1 MKVKFANKVFEVL
14 YTKKVAGLTMY
25 AVEDEPNHIDWL
37 VNVEVMDDEKIEPI
51 FNVGDKIQYSKG
63 CGTIMTIEKIE
74 NGEYIFGNN
83 MGHTTIE
90 NGNKYHLVEQKPGG
104 LSEEDEKMFKIVD
117 TALFRASVNAG
128 LGAIS
133 CPYDDARDWLESLK
147 GRVRPP
153 KQKWSKEDERLLNN
167 MVLVIQ
173 DYYNKEDA
181 QSLISWLKSLKGR
194 VRPPKQEWSEEDNKM
209 LIKICQ
215 KLYDYPRIDSPFDDE
230 SFIEARKEVEWLS
243 SLNQN
248 KWKPSDE
255 HIMALRWVL
264 NHIPYDSHKEEISG
278 LLEQLKKLRE
288 E

>member
-37 VNVEVMDDEKIEPI
+37 VNVEVMDDDKIEPI

-153 KQKWSKEDERLLNN
+153 KQ
-167 MVLVIQ
+167 
-173 DYYNKEDA
+173 
-181 QSLISWLKSLKGR
+181 
-194 VRPPKQEWSEEDNKM
+194 EWSEEDNKM

-248 KWKPSDE
+248 RWKPSDE